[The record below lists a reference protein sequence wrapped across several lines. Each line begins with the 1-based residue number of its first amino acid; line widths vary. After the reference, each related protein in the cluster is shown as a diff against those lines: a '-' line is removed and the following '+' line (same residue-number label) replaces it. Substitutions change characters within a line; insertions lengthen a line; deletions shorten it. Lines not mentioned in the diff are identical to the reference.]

1 MEKLSFV
8 FLIREDTCW
17 NQLFSHVDNLKKS
30 SNEVGNIAVVSVG
43 TAQIAIAHEG
53 GLLKVAKL
61 ESMGYH
67 QIVLG

>member
-30 SNEVGNIAVVSVG
+30 SDEVGNYQRNYITPVG
-43 TAQIAIAHEG
+43 RGHNFIY
-53 GLLKVAKL
+53 V
-61 ESMGYH
+61 
-67 QIVLG
+67 